1 MYVFFYK
8 VKSADKN
15 TVILKKILQTL
26 VNFAISYFSYVH
38 AWAIRLPNLSFL
50 HTFGNHSYKII
61 YQISIFYIDLVT

>member
-8 VKSADKN
+8 VKSVDKN

-38 AWAIRLPNLSFL
+38 AWAI
-50 HTFGNHSYKII
+50 
-61 YQISIFYIDLVT
+61 